1 MPMDLSQALECH
13 RLGLLDRAANAY
25 EAALAEDPDRDEALH
40 LLGLVKLQ
48 CGDARQAALL
58 MSRAIAVRPD
68 EPTYH
73 ASLAEACWS
82 LGQLDR
88 AVESCRTAL
97 RLDPGNP
104 EILCNL
110 GATLVDLGDLDTA
123 IGHFRE
129 AIRLEPEF
137 SLAHNN
143 LGNAL
148 RLKGDKAAA
157 IDHFREAVRLDPAA
171 CEALANL
178 GRILLEQGEAEE
190 ALGHCRRV
198 VELLPGSAEARNSLG
213 NVYYLLGKL
222 DAAEGCFRE
231 AIRLEPRLAS
241 AHAGLGAVLEELG
254 ELDGSR
260 ASLREA
266 LRHDPLH
273 AGALA
278 RLSTRLRANL
288 PPTDLAAIQMLLA
301 ESDLPPEQRW
311 PLQFGLAHALDAR
324 GDFDQAAALTVQANA
339 LQLADYQQRGRGYD
353 PLAHRGFVDRLIEQ
367 FNAAFFARLSAFGVD
382 TERPV
387 FVVGMPR
394 SGTTLI
400 EQILASHPRVFG
412 AGELQLVR
420 QTFAAVPQ
428 AVGRS
433 EAPLDCVPYIDG
445 HAVNNLAS
453 QHLSR
458 LSAIDNSADRVVDK
472 MPENTLYLGLIA
484 ALFPRARLIHC
495 RRDARDVA
503 LSCWMTHFAQ
513 VRWACDPEHITSR
526 IQEYQRV
533 MKHWRRVLPVPVFE
547 VHYEAMVADPERT
560 ARDLVAWCGLEWN
573 PACLEF
579 YKTRR
584 PVRTTSVAQV
594 RKPLYSSSIARW
606 KNYERLLAPLFAK
619 IEADP

>member
-1 MPMDLSQALECH
+1 MDLNQALECH
-13 RLGLLDRAANAY
+13 RLGLLDRAATDY

-48 CGDARQAALL
+48 LGDSRQAAFLL
-58 MSRAIAVRPD
+58 SRAIAIRPD

-73 ASLAEACWS
+73 ASFAEACWS

-88 AVESCRTAL
+88 AAESCRTAL
-97 RLDPGNP
+97 RLNPGNP
-104 EILCNL
+104 EVLCNL

-129 AIRLEPEF
+129 AIRLKPGF
-137 SLAHNN
+137 GLAHNN

-157 IDHFREAVRLDPAA
+157 IDQFREAVRLDSAN

-190 ALGHCRRV
+190 ALGHCRLV
-198 VELLPGSAEARNSLG
+198 AELRPGSAEAQNSLG

-254 ELDGSR
+254 DLDGSQ
-260 ASLREA
+260 ASLRDA
-266 LRHDPLH
+266 LRQDPRH

-278 RLSTRLRANL
+278 RLATRLRANL
-288 PPTDLAAIQMLLA
+288 PPADLAAIQGLLT
-301 ESDLPPEQRW
+301 ESDLPREQRW
-311 PLQFGLAHALDAR
+311 PLQFGLAHALDAM
-324 GDFDQAAALTVQANA
+324 GDFDQAAALTLQANA
-339 LQLADYQQRGRGYD
+339 LQLADFQQRGRGYE
-353 PLAHRGFVDRLIEQ
+353 PLAHRRFVDRMIEE
-367 FNAAFFARLSAFGVD
+367 FNPDFFARLSGFGVD

-428 AVGRS
+428 VVGRS
-433 EAPLDCVPYIDG
+433 EAPLDCVTYIDG
-445 HAVNNLAS
+445 HALNNLAS
-453 QHLSR
+453 QHLRR

-513 VRWACDPEHITSR
+513 VRWACDPEHIASR

-594 RKPLYSSSIARW
+594 RQPLYSSSIARW
-606 KNYERLLAPLFAK
+606 KNYERLLAPLFTK